1 MRNYKDLKGLVC
13 CLEALQSL
21 DLTYYSTQNKKKNQ
35 TKLYLEKKKISN
47 LINVANYILHAASMH
62 TNNLNLPTNQ
72 VLLSKYL
79 YRFRYFYRILE
90 SRSLNYQ
97 TSNKFNC
104 STSNINNI
112 AIEAL
117 FLLVKY

>member
-62 TNNLNLPTNQ
+62 TNNLNLPTIH

-90 SRSLNYQ
+90 FVEIS
-97 TSNKFNC
+97 K
-104 STSNINNI
+104 
-112 AIEAL
+112 
-117 FLLVKY
+117 